1 MADGFY
7 GGYCACSYWGEA
19 GLRWWGSDLQVVGGI
34 DGDFGGWVKTRLMG
48 EDVGHFFFF
57 SLRLFVVVVDLA
69 GGWWRRWWVDVV
81 IVIWMGGYGG
91 QRCWVEK
98 ERDRG
103 KRDRERKNKK

>member
-57 SLRLFVVVVDLA
+57 LCCCLWL
-69 GGWWRRWWVDVV
+69 
-81 IVIWMGGYGG
+81 
-91 QRCWVEK
+91 
-98 ERDRG
+98 
-103 KRDRERKNKK
+103 